1 MYVLFVSTQYIPAIT
16 QSAQSSLMVSTAVC
30 THHTSLNDPLNQIKP
45 PITCPDYILHAF
57 QLVNQRCPIG
67 FPVFQN
73 SWKEKSALVVEKGS
87 CLIHSQAHVLKH
99 EK

>member
-1 MYVLFVSTQYIPAIT
+1 ML
-16 QSAQSSLMVSTAVC
+16 
-30 THHTSLNDPLNQIKP
+30 D
-45 PITCPDYILHAF
+45 
-57 QLVNQRCPIG
+57 R

-87 CLIHSQAHVLKH
+87 YLIHTQAHVLKH